1 MIDVSFNDI
10 IKLFPK
16 ESDGSFQSIPVNHH
30 KLTDTTD
37 EYKAL
42 KNHVRMQMS
51 RPSGSLSCIS
61 FHGVPYTVINDDTT
75 EVAFDIINMKSHK
88 TIEGRKGK
96 LVFFT
101 DMNDL
106 VSLNFRIGLVEGLHR
121 SHIFHEV
128 ANSISEERKNEKMFK
143 LTLYFGGPDAQFL
156 QEDCTLFAKRSY
168 SLSLEL
174 RSGNEH
180 TLFDAMHNCVSHVIS
195 KNEYT
200 IWDKDKK
207 GINKNSF
214 VFVHSEA
221 DIKKITAGQTD
232 KKKVRALL
240 KRDVDNQY
248 KELLKE
254 KFAVETEFMRG
265 FISNLKLN
273 RLVAEFIAS
282 TTKLNNGG
290 DLFNLDCLL
299 SNSVPN
305 VGYGTFMPLVT
316 QGTKKKG
323 TVISMRCITDGG
335 CPLQLFFITSILLST
350 VMHSRF
356 AEVSPFNIFG
366 TGLYHF
372 SPDF

>member
-1 MIDVSFNDI
+1 M
-10 IKLFPK
+10 
-16 ESDGSFQSIPVNHH
+16 
-30 KLTDTTD
+30 
-37 EYKAL
+37 
-42 KNHVRMQMS
+42 
-51 RPSGSLSCIS
+51 
-61 FHGVPYTVINDDTT
+61 
-75 EVAFDIINMKSHK
+75 
-88 TIEGRKGK
+88 
-96 LVFFT
+96 
-101 DMNDL
+101 
-106 VSLNFRIGLVEGLHR
+106 
-121 SHIFHEV
+121 
-128 ANSISEERKNEKMFK
+128 
-143 LTLYFGGPDAQFL
+143 
-156 QEDCTLFAKRSY
+156 
-168 SLSLEL
+168 
-174 RSGNEH
+174 
-180 TLFDAMHNCVSHVIS
+180 
-195 KNEYT
+195 
-200 IWDKDKK
+200 
-207 GINKNSF
+207 
-214 VFVHSEA
+214 
-221 DIKKITAGQTD
+221 
-232 KKKVRALL
+232 